1 MDYRE
6 LTQEEYD
13 RKLRMVVVGAEGLH
27 ARAQD
32 VGDGR
37 ATIGWGY
44 TFNRDNNVELWRASG
59 IQLTQR
65 EWQTLAAIDAAP
77 AQDRTRLGLTFTHQ
91 MNEADSD
98 RLLRASMAQYEGP
111 ATTLGMPL
119 SDERVALVSLTYN
132 RGAGMLNGIHNR
144 DIPEHPIMDAIR
156 DGNRA
161 EAWFQMR
168 YNCWGSDPLN
178 DQFPDP
184 DSVEPGLRKRR
195 FAEAHAFGLYDDPN
209 NVTPQEARDVYRM
222 FQLHRDEIDRVERNF
237 GVTVEGET
245 ATRDRI
251 AQANRD
257 YPGLVGE
264 YGQVQNIADALA
276 PARTALLRDLRREHP
291 DLADRLTDENFNAGR
306 IYLDPGRDL
315 RGAAEVDREHPGNDR
330 TQNAVRREQ
339 RNSTTEDVDPNHEA
353 TLDSRRMTRG
363 RNPREID
370 SNDLLIGEGG
380 NDTLRAHRGDDILI
394 GGAGRDR
401 MEGGIG
407 RDTYVADGGDTIM
420 DSDGRGELRWR
431 NQRGRDELLTG
442 GTRAEGDPAN
452 TYRSANGEFTYR
464 IDGTTLTVTN
474 RGGES
479 MQVENYARGDLG
491 IRLQD
496 APARG
501 NDRADAPGAQGQGAL
516 GIDRL
521 SPQDRAVYD
530 QMRAAVHARGGY
542 SEEQTQNIAAAG
554 LLEYKRRESVVRE
567 PQDVTIHGDR
577 LFTSYFPNGRDREPN
592 YHANVRLDD
601 VANVPARDSLQ
612 QLDALN
618 RQQALAP
625 PQQQQRQDQDAPT
638 RGGR

>member
-431 NQRGRDELLTG
+431 NQRGRDELLSG
-442 GTRAEGDPAN
+442 GVRNEGDPAN